1 MVTVETAVVEMSAF
15 LFGQEITL
23 IKNTNSSKWP
33 DYPKE
38 MIPRWKSKFRCLKM
52 NSTIKTSNYLEWSSD
67 LVTKMN
73 RSLCTL
79 TIFIEMPITMN
90 SPLTILKQ
98 VN

>member
-1 MVTVETAVVEMSAF
+1 MAVVEMSAF

-23 IKNTNSSKWP
+23 TKNTNLSKWP
-33 DYPKE
+33 DYPRE
-38 MIPRWKSKFRCLKM
+38 MILRWKSKFRCLKM

-67 LVTKMN
+67 LKTKMN
-73 RSLCTL
+73 RSLRSL
-79 TIFIEMPITMN
+79 KMVPEMLDTMN